1 MGDGPLFGRDA
12 EQLVLLSLLDAA
24 RAGRSGAVVLRGEAG
39 LGKTALLSGLAAD
52 ADGVRVLATAGVPAE
67 ATIPFAGLH
76 QLLHPA
82 LGEVE
87 SPAGRPRAAL
97 ERAMGLRDGPVPEP
111 LLLGAAVLGVLC
123 AAAPVLVTCDDAQ
136 WLDAPSLAALA
147 FAARRLGEDGVALVL
162 AGREELPALGL
173 PELAL
178 APLGEEDATA
188 LLADLDVAEPLRRRV
203 LEAAAGNPL
212 ALVELAAAPDLADGA
227 PLPVPERLR
236 AVYAEQVEALPP
248 AARRLLLLLAA
259 DGTADARAALA
270 ADADGTAGDGA
281 IAGIEGGGLARIV
294 AGEVR
299 WRHPLAREA
308 VLAGAGGEARRDA
321 HRALAAVADPDRA
334 AWHRAEAALGPD
346 EAIAAA
352 LAEAGRRAA
361 ERGGH
366 GAAADALARAAQLT
380 PEPEARAGRSVAA
393 AAAAWS
399 AGRAGQA
406 AALLDEASPPPPGL
420 EAESARIR
428 GAVELHRGS
437 PGIAHRLLA
446 EAAERIV
453 ATEPERALRLG
464 LSAME
469 AASLAGEPRRLPFP
483 LDAVTARGE
492 TNGRAAAADHGV
504 DPVLHRLA
512 GGLDAFM
519 AGDFET
525 AIPAIRDVIATAPG
539 LTDPQLVIWAGAAA
553 FFTGDETAAVALH
566 EHAVVL
572 ARERGDAAVLP
583 FALTFLAAAHL
594 WSGRPALAEAEAEEA
609 RRLAADTGQDN
620 LALQVDAVRAGI
632 AALRG
637 EEEACRNLAADVMGV
652 ARDRGLVLAEGAA
665 TVAVAELE
673 LASGAPDAA
682 HRAPAPARP
691 RPRRPS
697 RAPLRRVPPLVEAA
711 ARAGRAG
718 VRARDADSSPPGRKR
733 PAPPG
738 RAARHPRSS
747 RWWPPRARRPSTS
760 SMRARCACTTA
771 TAARSTGP
779 ARLCSLGE
787 RLRRDRRKAEARGP
801 APGRA
806 RGLRARRRDARGRNA
821 PARSCG
827 RPARARRAPAGAR
840 STGSRHRNCRSRG
853 SSPAGASNRD
863 AAATLFLSPRT
874 VEYHLHKVFRK
885 LGVHGRTEL
894 AALLTGEH
902 GG

>member
-178 APLGEEDATA
+178 APLGEEDAAA

-492 TNGRAAAADHGV
+492 TDGRAAAADHGV

-512 GGLDAFM
+512 GGLDAFI

-594 WSGRPALAEAEAEEA
+594 WSGRPAFAEAEAEEA

-682 HRAPAPARP
+682 HQRLHRLVHGPGAHPAHRFG
-691 RPRRPS
+691 
-697 RAPLRRVPPLVEAA
+697 VIPPLVEAA
-711 ARAGRAG
+711 ARAGQTASARADADTFAAWAEATG
-718 VRARDADSSPPGRKR
+718 SPWARPLATRGLALVAASPEEAEHLFERARSEHDGHRR
-733 PAPPG
+733 PLD
-738 RAARHPRSS
+738 
-747 RWWPPRARRPSTS
+747 RARTDLL
-760 SMRARCACTTA
+760 A
-771 TAARSTGP
+771 
-779 ARLCSLGE
+779 GE
-787 RLRRDRRKAEARGP
+787 QLRRNRKKAEARVPLQAALEIFEAAG
-801 APGRA
+801 ATRWAERA
-806 RGLRARRRDARGRNA
+806 REELRAAGVSA
-821 PARSCG
+821 
-827 RPARARRAPAGAR
+827 ARRLQRPLDRLTPQELRIAR
-840 STGSRHRNCRSRG
+840 LVAS
-853 SSPAGASNRD
+853 GASNRD
-863 AAATLFLSPRT
+863 AGAALYLSPRT
-874 VEYHLHKVFRK
+874 VEYHLHKVFKK
-885 LGVHGRTEL
+885 LRVHSRAEL
-894 AALLTGEH
+894 AALLTGAET
-902 GG
+902 G